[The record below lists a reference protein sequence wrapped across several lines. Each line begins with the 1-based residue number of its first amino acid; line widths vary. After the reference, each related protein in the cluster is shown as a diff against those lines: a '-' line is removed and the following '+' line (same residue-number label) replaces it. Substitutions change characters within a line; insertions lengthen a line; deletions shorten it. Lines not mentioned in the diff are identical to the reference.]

1 MMAGGPTVTMANGT
15 AVRVWTLNGAATG
28 FNGDRIV
35 PGPVIELTQG
45 QAAALTLN
53 SGMPHTIHPHGLDVN
68 TANDGVPQTSGFV
81 AGTMMF
87 PIQQPG
93 QVGGNLGSPFTY
105 RFTAPFAG
113 TYLYHCHVDAALHFE
128 MGMYG
133 AVIVRPPSGAT
144 NVAWDGGP
152 SFAKEYIWQL
162 STFDSRWHTQSQ
174 TGTGTRRYV
183 PNFFMINGRDGS
195 NLLTDTTTAINAPQA
210 SRVLVRLI
218 SYAYAPAIV
227 DLGGVPFD
235 IIASDGR
242 PLRSFIANQ
251 TTWRIMPGERYDLLI
266 TMPTAGARQATV
278 TFQNI
283 RGTATLGMAQTSIT
297 SV

>member
-1 MMAGGPTVTMANGT
+1 MIGGPALTMADGT
-15 AVRVWTLNGAATG
+15 IVPVWTLNGNSSG
-28 FNGDRIV
+28 FNGDRVV

-53 SGMPHTIHPHGLDVN
+53 SAMPHTIHPHGLDVN

-81 AGTMMF
+81 AASMMF

-105 RFTAPFAG
+105 RFAAPFAG

-133 AVIVRPPSGAT
+133 AIIVRPPSGAT

-152 SFAKEYIWQL
+152 AFTKEYIWQL
-162 STFDSRWHTQSQ
+162 GTFDSAWHTQNQ
-174 TGTGTRRYV
+174 TGVGTRRYT
-183 PNFFMINGRDGS
+183 PNFFMINGRDGG
-195 NLLTDTTTAINAPQA
+195 NLLTDPATAINAPQG
-210 SRVLVRLI
+210 SSVLLRLI

-227 DLGGVPFD
+227 DFGGTPFD
-235 IIASDGR
+235 VVASDGR
-242 PLRSFIANQ
+242 PLRAPLTAQ
-251 TTWRIMPGERYDLLI
+251 TSWRILPGERYDLII
-266 TMPTAGARQATV
+266 TMPAAGARQATV
-278 TFQNI
+278 RYQNI
-283 RGTATLGMAQTSIT
+283 RGTAQLGSAVTSLT
-297 SV
+297 ST

>member
-1 MMAGGPTVTMANGT
+1 MANGNT
-15 AVRVWTLNGAATG
+15 VRVWTLNGATTG

-45 QAAALTLN
+45 QAATLTLN
-53 SGMPHTIHPHGLDVN
+53 SGMRHTIHPHGLDVN

-81 AGTMMF
+81 AGPMF

-113 TYLYHCHVDAALHFE
+113 TYLYHCHVDATLHFE

-133 AVIVRPPSGAT
+133 AVIVRPASGAT

-162 STFDSRWHTQSQ
+162 GTFDSTWHTQTA
-174 TGTGTRRYV
+174 TGAGTMRYT
-183 PNFFMINGRDGS
+183 PNYFMINGRDGT
-195 NLLTDTTTAINAPQA
+195 NLLTDTATAINAPQG
-210 SRVLVRLI
+210 SRVLLRLI

-235 IIASDGR
+235 VIASDGR
-242 PLRSFIANQ
+242 PLKSVVTGQ
-251 TTWRIMPGERYDLLI
+251 TTWRIMPGERYDLLM
-266 TMPTAGARQATV
+266 TMPAAGARQATV
-278 TFQNI
+278 RFQNI
-283 RGTATLGMAQTSIT
+283 RGTADLGTAQTSIT
-297 SV
+297 AV